1 MLACADS
8 CAGEKDKTA
17 AVLEEELSRLRKT
30 LAHAQG
36 EKASELVL
44 VAQGLIHE

>member
-8 CAGEKDKTA
+8 CAGEKDKTV

-44 VAQGLIHE
+44 VAQGLMHE